1 VLFLTV
7 SRHDDTGRTET
18 LVAINDPVIVRR
30 VLRDIAELSAD
41 GEKIRELPS
50 IVRRPVRG
58 KEGRHDGA
66 RDVSA

>member
-18 LVAINDPVIVRR
+18 LLAVNDPAIVRR
-30 VLRDIAELSAD
+30 VLRDIAALSAN
-41 GEKIRELPS
+41 EEEIRELPS
-50 IVRRPVRG
+50 IVRPPVRG